1 MRRFLLLFLAVFL
14 CVQSVQAQIQ
24 VTLDIKRRFFMKYE
38 PIVATATIKNLTGRD
53 LTLADTETQSWFGF
67 QVNRED
73 GQLVPPLNPDYKLNP
88 LTIPMGGT
96 VKRSIVLNTLFP
108 VRELGM
114 YRIRAHIYFSP
125 ADKYYQSQLV
135 NIEISEGKTIW
146 QQTVGVP
153 DGMEG
158 AGGQRKVSILSFRQT
173 DYTYLYTR
181 IEDAETL
188 MIYATMPLGR
198 VIAGVEPDIQMDLQN
213 RLHVLQVA
221 GPKTYLYSQVGLNG
235 DLLSQDQYGSTS
247 KTRPYLRRDPTGLVR
262 VAGGELQAPPA
273 APGAAAAPGAP
284 VPAKLSDRPVAIP
297 AE

>member
-1 MRRFLLLFLAVFL
+1 MRRFLLLLLAVFL

-24 VTLDIKRRFFMKYE
+24 VNLDIKRRFFMMYE
-38 PIVATATIKNLTGRD
+38 PIVATVTIKNLTGRD
-53 LTLADTETQSWFGF
+53 LLLADTDTQSWFGF

-73 GQLVPPLNPDYKLNP
+73 GQLVSPLNPDYKLNP

-96 VKRSIVLNTLFP
+96 VKRSIVVNTLFP

-125 ADKYYQSQLV
+125 QDKYYQSQLV
-135 NIEISEGKTIW
+135 NIEISEGKTLW

-153 DGMEG
+153 DGVEG
-158 AGGQRKVSILSFRQT
+158 AGGQRKVSMLSFRQT

-181 IEDAETL
+181 IEDAETG

-198 VIAGVEPDIQMDLQN
+198 VIVGVEPDIQMDLQN
-213 RLHVLQVA
+213 RLHVLQVV
-221 GPKTYLYSQVGLNG
+221 GPKVYLYSQIGLNG
-235 DLLSQDQYGSTS
+235 ELLSQDQYASIN
-247 KTRPYLRRDPTGLVR
+247 KTRPYLRRDRTGLVT
-262 VAGGELQAPPA
+262 VSGGELQALPA
-273 APGAAAAPGAP
+273 ASGTAGAKGAP
-284 VPAKLSDRPVAIP
+284 VPAKLSDRPVMLP